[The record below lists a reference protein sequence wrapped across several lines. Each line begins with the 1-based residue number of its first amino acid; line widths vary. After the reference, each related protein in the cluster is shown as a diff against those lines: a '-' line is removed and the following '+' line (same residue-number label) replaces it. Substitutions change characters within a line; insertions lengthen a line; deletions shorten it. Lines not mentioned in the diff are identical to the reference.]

1 MNIVILTADGYSKYF
16 DRRIVDQAKVFI
28 ENGDKVQIIT
38 IGEKDSLYESDDV
51 GIIQFR
57 RNQSEKFLNQT
68 IEDFW
73 KFSSTSEKKTLLDI
87 EDSSEVLKNN
97 LRMVWRRLPVS
108 IRYRIG
114 PLFYLFVTLLRIRS
128 KTRESFFLSRG
139 KNIKVD
145 IWNDAA
151 SLVSILEDHNADL
164 IIASDLASGIA
175 SLVLRFRN
183 HTGKIWYD
191 AHEYGSEQ
199 AWLKKRP
206 GFTNEI
212 KLAELAI
219 VKGADLFSCVSEELT
234 LLIAEH
240 ANRENDNVVLPN
252 IALKQLTGPID
263 SIDSQM
269 KTLREI
275 RKSYKVAIF
284 HGVLSDIRGID
295 KFIEAFDKVCL
306 GEWRLV
312 LMGYFL
318 EERTSRAISS
328 AKSALL
334 IDAVDASSVLSII
347 SEVDAVVMPYDI
359 VDLNTEFCFP
369 NKLGDCLAVRSK
381 FIFNGN
387 LKSIS
392 KIAEEF
398 SIGLP
403 FEMSTGSINIE
414 SLQNALQNIST
425 LEPNWDQVEL
435 KFGEEAYKKTMLTA
449 VKKLFSGQNV

>member
-1 MNIVILTADGYSKYF
+1 MKILILTADGYSKFF
-16 DRRIVDQAKVFI
+16 DRRIVDQAKILV
-28 ENGDKVQIIT
+28 EKGNKVQIIT
-38 IGEKDSLYESDDV
+38 IGEKNSLYERDDI
-51 GIIQFR
+51 GIIQFQR
-57 RNQSEKFLNQT
+57 SHSKKSLDQT

-73 KFSSTSEKKTLLDI
+73 KFNLTGEKKTSLDI
-87 EDSSEVLKNN
+87 TGTNEILETK
-97 LRMVWRRLPVS
+97 LRMVWRRLPLN
-108 IRYRIG
+108 IRNKIG
-114 PLFYLFVTLLRIRS
+114 PLIFSFYTILRIPS
-128 KTRESFFLSRG
+128 VNRESFPPLRG

-145 IWNDAA
+145 IWSDAA
-151 SLVSILEDHNADL
+151 NFVSILEDHKADL
-164 IIASDLASGIA
+164 IVASDLASGIA
-175 SLVLRFRN
+175 SLVHRFRN
-183 HTGKIWYD
+183 NSGKIWYD

-219 VKGADLFSCVSEELT
+219 VKGADLFSCVSEELA

-240 ANRENDNVVLPN
+240 ANRKNNNLVLPN

-263 SIDSQM
+263 SIDAQV

-275 RKSYKVAIF
+275 RKTHKVAIF

-295 KFIEAFDKVCL
+295 KFIEAFDKACL

-318 EERTSRAISS
+318 EGRTSRAISS
-328 AKSALL
+328 SKSALL
-334 IDAVDASSVLSII
+334 IEAVDAASVLSII
-347 SEVDAVVMPYDI
+347 SEVDVVVMPYDI

-369 NKLGDCLAVRSK
+369 NKLGDCLAIRTK
-381 FIFNGN
+381 FIFNSN

-403 FEMSTGSINIE
+403 FEMSTHSINTQ

-425 LEPNWDQVEL
+425 LEPNWDQVEF
-435 KFGEEAYKKTMLTA
+435 KFGEESYRRMILGA
-449 VKKLFSGQNV
+449 VEKVFNVQNV